1 MEKCKEKNTV
11 SSGYN
16 SLDNIIEG
24 FKPGTLVGVF
34 SSGFMGRTS
43 FLINLLINCSYKC
56 KIRFIPTEELP
67 IIIYKKMNK
76 ISNSYKRE
84 NIFIDDNDI
93 ITYGRVGSI
102 EDALI
107 DLILNCNEDII
118 LIDDCIQFHEDSFFK
133 RLKNVAISKKV
144 TIIFTRQLSR
154 AIQYRCDKRPILS
167 DCEGVD
173 ENCDTVIFIYRDEYW
188 NASYVKDCNDFGYRY
203 YPEYSQILPK
213 VNVELIVAKNVGK
226 TGTAHLFFDRRIGK
240 YFE

>member
-1 MEKCKEKNTV
+1 MEKCKVKNTV

-16 SLDNIIEG
+16 SLDNIVEG

-34 SSGFMGRTS
+34 SSVFMGRTS
-43 FLINLLINCSYKC
+43 FLMNLLINCSYKC
-56 KIRFIPTEELP
+56 KIRFIPNIELP
-67 IIIYKKMNK
+67 IYIYEKMNK
-76 ISNSYKRE
+76 ICNSYKRE
-84 NIFIDDNDI
+84 NIFINDF
-93 ITYGRVGSI
+93 VES
-102 EDALI
+102 EDELI

-118 LIDDCIQFHEDSFFK
+118 LIDDWITFNEDSFFE
-133 RLKNVAISKKV
+133 RIKNVAISKKI
-144 TIIFTRQLSR
+144 TIIFTRKLSR
-154 AIQYRCDKRPILS
+154 AIQYRFDKRPILD
-167 DCEGVD
+167 DCKGID
-173 ENCDTVIFIYRDEYW
+173 EKCDTVIFIYRDEYW

>member
-1 MEKCKEKNTV
+1 MEKCKVKNTV

-34 SSGFMGRTS
+34 SSVFMGRTS

-56 KIRFIPTEELP
+56 KIRFIPTEDLS
-67 IIIYKKMNK
+67 IHIYKKMNK

-84 NIFIDDNDI
+84 NIFINDFVDNDD
-93 ITYGRVGSI
+93 
-102 EDALI
+102 ELI

-118 LIDDCIQFHEDSFFK
+118 LIDDWITFNEDSFFK
-133 RLKNVAISKKV
+133 CIKNVAISKKV
-144 TIIFTRQLSR
+144 TIIFTRKLSR
-154 AIQYRCDKRPILS
+154 GIQYRFDKRPILY
-167 DCEGVD
+167 DCKGIDKE
-173 ENCDTVIFIYRDEYW
+173 CDTVIFIYRDEYW

-226 TGTAHLFFDRRIGK
+226 TGTTHLFFDRRIGK